1 VLRHLYATRIKEGK
15 STNMQISSRRQ
26 FLRAVGLAGF
36 TLAAAACVPVPEV
49 STDTAAASEEP
60 VELSLWGWWD
70 TRMAHYRSV
79 ADQFAGQNGRIT
91 VDVDSMAGGDPE
103 KVLSALAAGAGP
115 NMLKTTD
122 LLTMHQMRE
131 ENLLLEFPEHIF
143 PLSWFEEAYPLF
155 DIEANG
161 RYVLPT
167 GSTCA
172 LLMYNKSM
180 FEEVGLDPESPP
192 TTWSDFTSVAKALT
206 QRDGSG
212 AISRAGFALTLEW
225 PVLNQIYQL
234 GGNVI
239 HNSGDE
245 QVSLMTSPEVH
256 AAFTYVADLA
266 RTHEVWHPS
275 LPSQEAVGKGRAAM
289 TEEQTWAIREF
300 SNTYPDMYPN
310 IGYSHPPT
318 PNGAPDPLFGYKNI
332 VTSISALT
340 GRPENEAETWQF
352 MEYLYKDGGKE
363 AYRALCLLS
372 TLAPERAD
380 LMTDPA
386 LMELPGL
393 RKAAEVNPWERS
405 YGAVSYRAAAVLHQ
419 VLHLIVNEG
428 QTVSE
433 ALEYG
438 ETEIQTIIDEGLAKY
453 WV

>member
-1 VLRHLYATRIKEGK
+1 
-15 STNMQISSRRQ
+15 MQISSRRQ

-36 TLAAAACVPVPEV
+36 TLAAAACVPVPEA
-49 STDTAAASEEP
+49 STDTAAATEEQ

-70 TRMAHYRSV
+70 TRMDHYRSV
-79 ADQFAGQNGRIT
+79 AGQFAEQNGRIT

-103 KVLSALAAGAGP
+103 KVLSALAAGTGP
-115 NMLKTTD
+115 NTLKMPD

-131 ENLLLEFPEHIF
+131 ENLLLEFPEDIF

-167 GSTCA
+167 GATCA

-192 TTWSDFTSVAKALT
+192 TTWSDFTAAAKALT
-206 QRDGSG
+206 QKDGSG

-245 QVSLMTSPEVH
+245 QISLMTSPEVH

-275 LPSQEAVGKGRAAM
+275 LPAQEAVGKGRAAM

-318 PNGAPDPLFGYKNI
+318 PTGAPDALFGYKNI

-405 YGAVSYRAAAVLHQ
+405 YGAASYRAPAVLHE
-419 VLHLIVNEG
+419 VLLLIVNEG
-428 QTVSE
+428 RTVSE

-438 ETEIQTIIDEGLAKY
+438 ETEMQMIIDEGLAKY